1 MKGGIVNSMQFVYH
15 ASGHVNTCIY
25 AACSVHPYILLY
37 SHDCLQNTKVHKQNT
52 VDTIYDL
59 EVNTMVE
66 YYSTMHIWL
75 HI

>member
-37 SHDCLQNTKVHKQNT
+37 SHDC
-52 VDTIYDL
+52 
-59 EVNTMVE
+59 
-66 YYSTMHIWL
+66 
-75 HI
+75 